1 MERDAQYYRDQALAL
16 GRSEPEQAV
25 KLYSE
30 SISRETN
37 PEQKALD
44 HFAKGVLLSQELGRH
59 EESLEEFKTAAELHA
74 GWDMPYYQIYS
85 VCNELGLYEEAQQ
98 NLAKCIFLFK
108 GTDVE
113 LDHLRK
119 NLKEVGDKVSGSGNQ

>member
-16 GRSEPEQAV
+16 GRAEPEQAV

-37 PEQKALD
+37 PELKALD
-44 HFAKGVLLSQELGRH
+44 HYARAVLLAQELGRH

-108 GTDVE
+108 GTEVE
-113 LDHLRK
+113 LENLRK
-119 NLKEVGDKVSGSGNQ
+119 NLKDVGEKVSEGLE